1 MGRPRRSPLF
11 PYPPLFRSPVEDG
24 ARGRYQK
31 EGPARDRR
39 WLLNPVDGL
48 DRYAADRDQK
58 KTGIDESRQYG
69 GSPIAVGMLLRR
81 PFARKPRGT
90 PRQQQRDHVGEI
102 MNGVGYQRQRVR
114 GVAENELRGDERRIE
129 CNAHG
134 KRKPDTVRCV
144 AVPGM
149 TVGVRMVVT
158 IVLMG
163 HGAYANR
170 CGVVWIRPPRS

>member
-1 MGRPRRSPLF
+1 MPR
-11 PYPPLFRSPVEDG
+11 VATQND
-24 ARGRYQK
+24 
-31 EGPARDRR
+31 GPARDRR

-81 PFARKPRGT
+81 PFARKLRST

-114 GVAENELRGDERRIE
+114 GVAENELRGDENRIE
-129 CNAHG
+129 RNAHG
-134 KRKPDTVRCV
+134 NAKPNCPARGCARHDR
-144 AVPGM
+144 
-149 TVGVRMVVT
+149 
-158 IVLMG
+158 
-163 HGAYANR
+163 GA
-170 CGVVWIRPPRS
+170 